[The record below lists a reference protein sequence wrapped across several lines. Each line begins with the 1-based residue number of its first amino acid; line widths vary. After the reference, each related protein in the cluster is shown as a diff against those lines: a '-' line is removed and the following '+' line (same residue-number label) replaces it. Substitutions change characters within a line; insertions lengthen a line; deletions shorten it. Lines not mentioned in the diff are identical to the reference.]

1 MTEQTICI
9 HIFRRDYRLEDNTT
23 LIEACKTHDIVLPI
37 FIFTQKQI
45 DKNKNPYRSDN
56 CLQFLCYSLQDL
68 DKQLHSKNSNLTV
81 FYENDKEDE
90 YSILETLI
98 KEINN
103 VKTISFNMDYT
114 NYSQK
119 RDAKIKKL
127 CETNKLNCL
136 SLDDICLNPIG
147 TVLTGSGTPYTK
159 FTPFWR
165 TSSEKEIKKI
175 THNKYTNY
183 YNKNNKSNTTNKLIT
198 DVINKL
204 DKVNSK
210 SSKHNLVLTIDE
222 IIKPNGL
229 IMGEYNDRLPECGGR
244 SCGLKI
250 LKGIKEWSNYNE
262 ERDNLIYQ
270 TTHLSPFNKFGC
282 VSIREVYW
290 TFTKLGKSGDEGLIR
305 QLFWRDFFYNLS
317 HYHPEIYTE
326 KALNPSYRN
335 IKWKEDKE
343 SKEHFK
349 NWCDGKTGYPIV
361 DAAMT
366 ELNTTGYMHNRGRL
380 VVSNFLC
387 RLLHIDWKLG
397 ERYFASKLYD
407 YDPTQN
413 NFGWQVSGSNSSGT
427 TSRPLSQTIMNP
439 WIQSSKHDNDGD
451 YIKKWLPELK
461 NVKSSHLHKWYEYHN
476 DYSLTDK
483 KDSDKHNK
491 QNTDKKDSDKKEK
504 ITINYIKPIVDYTI
518 EKEKN
523 LKMYKKYL

>member
-1 MTEQTICI
+1 MTDKQLCI

-23 LIEACKTHDIVLPI
+23 LIEACKTHSLVLPI
-37 FIFTQKQI
+37 FIFTKKQI
-45 DKNKNPYRSDN
+45 DKKKNLYRSDN

-68 DKQLHSKNSNLTV
+68 DKQLQTKGSNLTV

-90 YSILETLI
+90 YSILESLI
-98 KEINN
+98 KQLKN
-103 VKTISFNMDYT
+103 VKSISFNMDYT
-114 NYSQK
+114 NYSQE

-127 CETNKLNCL
+127 CHQHTIECL

-147 TVLTGSGTPYTK
+147 TVLTGSKTPYTK

-165 TSSEKEIKKI
+165 ASALKKIKTI
-175 THNKYTNY
+175 THNNYTNY
-183 YNKNNKSNTTNKLIT
+183 YNKNNKSNSNTKLIT
-198 DVINKL
+198 DVLNKIN
-204 DKVNSK
+204 K
-210 SSKHNLVLTIDE
+210 SSKHPLILSIDD

-229 IMGEYNDRLPECGGR
+229 IMGEYNDKLPECGGR
-244 SCGLKI
+244 TCGLKI
-250 LKGIKEWSNYNE
+250 LKNIKEWSNYTE

-282 VSIREVYW
+282 VSVREVYW
-290 TFTKLGKSGDEGLIR
+290 TFKKLGKDGDDGLIR

-326 KALNPSYRN
+326 KALNSSYRS

-343 SKEHFK
+343 SMEHFK
-349 NWCDGKTGYPIV
+349 KWCDGKTGYPIV
-361 DAAMT
+361 DASMT

-380 VVSNFLC
+380 IVSNFLC

-439 WIQSSKHDNDGD
+439 WIQSSKHDTNGD

-461 NVKSSHLHKWYEYHN
+461 DVKSAHLHKWYEYYTHYN
-476 DYSLTDK
+476 LSENII
-483 KDSDKHNK
+483 SDKSYK
-491 QNTDKKDSDKKEK
+491 SDKSDKSDK
-504 ITINYIKPIVDYTI
+504 LTIQYRKPIVDYTI

-523 LKMYKKYL
+523 LKMYKIYLK

>member
-1 MTEQTICI
+1 MTEKTICI

-23 LIEACKTHDIVLPI
+23 LIEACKTHDFVLPI

-68 DKQLHSKNSNLTV
+68 DKQLHSKNSNLTI

-127 CETNKLNCL
+127 CEKHTINCL
-136 SLDDICLNPIG
+136 SIDDICLNPIG

-183 YNKNNKSNTTNKLIT
+183 YNKSNKSNSTNKLIK
-198 DVINKL
+198 DVL
-204 DKVNSK
+204 DKLNSK

-229 IMGEYNDRLPECGGR
+229 IMGDYNDRLPECGGR

-290 TFTKLGKSGDEGLIR
+290 TFKKLGKSGDEGLIR

-483 KDSDKHNK
+483 KDTDKNNK
-491 QNTDKKDSDKKEK
+491 QNSDKKEK

-523 LKMYKKYL
+523 LKMYKIIFIIK